1 MTNLTQFKGLRI
13 GKQYGNFYDSA
24 SGDMQFGTLDADKS
38 VSVVL
43 EHSRSLDDRQ
53 YAFLQSAL
61 LYTTVT
67 GQRRVRVCNV
77 ALQVVTLAGNVFR
90 FADMDTVV
98 THMIREGM
106 LADWPLEASL
116 IDISA
121 SARLPTQKI
130 SYIQEELTERCGSI
144 LLGYRKNCAAATAPS
159 QVCSYF
165 YVFVPQS

>member
-1 MTNLTQFKGLRI
+1 MSAFNFVSFENHLTRRIGLRI
-13 GKQYGNFYDSA
+13 GKRYGNFYDNA

-43 EHSRSLDDRQ
+43 EHNRVLDERQ
-53 YAFLQSAL
+53 YAFLQSAT

-98 THMIREGM
+98 THMLREG
-106 LADWPLEASL
+106 
-116 IDISA
+116 
-121 SARLPTQKI
+121 T
-130 SYIQEELTERCGSI
+130 
-144 LLGYRKNCAAATAPS
+144 LLL
-159 QVCSYF
+159 
-165 YVFVPQS
+165 